1 MKLIL
6 RKVNKDKNLIYSDE
20 EIDTTGLVELRI
32 SVGSNEFQI
41 SQDWDSLNVRS
52 SMGRLIVRPRSA
64 NTILVRLE

>member
-32 SVGSNEFQI
+32 SAGENEFQI
-41 SQDWDSLNVRS
+41 SQYWDCLHIRS
-52 SMGRLIVRPRSA
+52 NMGRLIVHPRSA

>member
-41 SQDWDSLNVRS
+41 SQDWDSLHVRS

>member
-41 SQDWDSLNVRS
+41 SSSL
-52 SMGRLIVRPRSA
+52 
-64 NTILVRLE
+64 